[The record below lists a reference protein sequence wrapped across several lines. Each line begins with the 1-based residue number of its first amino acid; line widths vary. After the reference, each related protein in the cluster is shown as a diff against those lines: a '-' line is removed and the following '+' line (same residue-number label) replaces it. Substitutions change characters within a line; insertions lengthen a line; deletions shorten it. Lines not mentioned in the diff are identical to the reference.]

1 MRQRSAAGTDVVTQE
16 NPVGR
21 DIVAVTELAL
31 TNFINN
37 RPITSDAEDC
47 LKLVEI
53 QRYRPRLSIAK
64 SRIVL
69 VRNDSEVSYDIG
81 RVERLF
87 ADLIQALEQGSRTTD
102 TSPVLPVKSGDNLP
116 VEEYTSLQEE
126 LPATYGVGNS
136 VLPDSAGPAR
146 HAS

>member
-53 QRYRPRLSIAK
+53 QRYRPRLSVAK

-81 RVERLF
+81 RVEQLF
-87 ADLIQALEQGSRTTD
+87 TDLLQALDRGSRTSD
-102 TSPVLPVKSGDNLP
+102 TSPVWPVVRGDLLP
-116 VEEYTSLQEE
+116 VEDYTPMQVE
-126 LPATYGVGNS
+126 LPAIYGVGNAA
-136 VLPDSAGPAR
+136 LPDSAGLA
-146 HAS
+146 